1 MLGAVPLMAGTNTH
15 CSEFNGLRCYEFEVF
30 LQYLFKRFVFLL
42 PVHSEA
48 VSIVELQLNLGLWC
62 KTVILVHL
70 KGQK

>member
-1 MLGAVPLMAGTNTH
+1 MVVLRAVPLMAGTNAH
-15 CSEFNGLRCYEFEVF
+15 CSEFNGLRCFEFEVF
-30 LQYLFKRFVFLL
+30 LQYQRFVFLL

-70 KGQK
+70 KEQK